1 MRRSALRSLA
11 FALPG
16 QACQPPRPPWL
27 QRCGARLTWPQ
38 QAITFPAFTGPAGIT
53 GSLAPSQTPAPL
65 SRVTPSPP
73 DYFYTVWLSGIS
85 PAPSAYLTARWANLA
100 ITGPCPVIERLA
112 HPHSGQLALCRSPLH
127 AAPGPH
133 ISTNSWLQSAYPLP
147 DGWTLLLQSLP
158 RNREA
163 HLSAQ
168 WTARL
173 VPLYTVCR
181 LSHTLAATCLP
192 LCIPLFARGPDL
204 APTGPCPCTREAGS
218 SARWTAR
225 LVPLYTVCR
234 WYRGLAHPCYNS
246 SAYPLPDGLTP
257 RLWSCAVIGGLPIRL
272 VESSPRAAWH
282 YKPSELRS
290 PSSRPQ
296 WYLVSAASPRPTP
309 QGYGHSSPWSAG
321 LTLCHPQQCA
331 ISAQEPQS
339 PPEAAMLPRRHWV
352 CTYSASRASCPL
364 TLLAST
370 QNSAVP
376 ISIHMLHPHAT
387 GIYNSCHGT
396 PAVLCP
402 RDCDNLQVPLA
413 AAGLYT
419 FRTNSFSKTTSI
431 HRGTFIW
438 RLRLGS

>member
-1 MRRSALRSLA
+1 MDWP
-11 FALPG
+11 PG
-16 QACQPPRPPWL
+16 Y
-27 QRCGARLTWPQ
+27 
-38 QAITFPAFTGPAGIT
+38 GP
-53 GSLAPSQTPAPL
+53 
-65 SRVTPSPP
+65 
-73 DYFYTVWLSGIS
+73 
-85 PAPSAYLTARWANLA
+85 
-100 ITGPCPVIERLA
+100 
-112 HPHSGQLALCRSPLH
+112 
-127 AAPGPH
+127 
-133 ISTNSWLQSAYPLP
+133 
-147 DGWTLLLQSLP
+147 
-158 RNREA
+158 
-163 HLSAQ
+163 
-168 WTARL
+168 
-173 VPLYTVCR
+173 
-181 LSHTLAATCLP
+181 
-192 LCIPLFARGPDL
+192 
-204 APTGPCPCTREAGS
+204 
-218 SARWTAR
+218 
-225 LVPLYTVCR
+225 
-234 WYRGLAHPCYNS
+234 
-246 SAYPLPDGLTP
+246 
-257 RLWSCAVIGGLPIRL
+257 CAVIGGLPIRL

-282 YKPSELRS
+282 FKPSEPRS

-296 WYLVSAASPRPTP
+296 WYLASAASPRPTP

-364 TLLAST
+364 ILLAST